1 MTFSNKYSTYIIYKM
16 PKKPKTENLFNNLP
30 FAPTPTE
37 LSPLPSLSLTPI
49 HKVKKNSP
57 PKKKFT
63 PVKKVPKSP
72 KSRGGKKSRRRTKRK
87 SNKKYR
93 NKSVSK

>member
-1 MTFSNKYSTYIIYKM
+1 M

-30 FAPTPTE
+30 FAPTPVS
-37 LSPLPSLSLTPI
+37 SPLPSLSLSPI
-49 HKVKKNSP
+49 DNVEEKSP

-63 PVKKVPKSP
+63 PVKKARILSLK